1 MESFVKVI
9 DVQVL
14 TLASREGIPEDKIR
28 PLIRFEL
35 EDGREFLMAGIPHEI
50 AFNLSLA
57 MNNMETQDSRI
68 QIHELVGQ
76 LAVIEKVE
84 IDLVLPNTDV
94 YQATI
99 YLTMEGFQKQL
110 TFQMIPS
117 HATLLAVLNDA
128 EIFVADTLVKQAL
141 AMRTE
146 SID

>member
-1 MESFVKVI
+1 
-9 DVQVL
+9 
-14 TLASREGIPEDKIR
+14 
-28 PLIRFEL
+28 
-35 EDGREFLMAGIPHEI
+35 MAGIPHEI

-57 MNNMETQDSRI
+57 MNNMETQDSRM

-76 LAVIEKVE
+76 LAVIQKIE

-99 YLTMEGFQKQL
+99 YLTMEGFQKQV

-117 HATLLAVLNDA
+117 HATLLAVLNEA

-141 AMRTE
+141 AMRSE
-146 SID
+146 EI